1 MLGLSKR
8 LKKLLGMGEELKQ
21 EGGGTVPPESY
32 MPPPE
37 GTGPTETQ
45 RVGDRTQQE
54 GSGQPGAAQR
64 VYDMF
69 GQPGTEAVPGTD
81 FRPGSPKSPQ
91 ETEKKGYHGP
101 PQMRR

>member
-21 EGGGTVPPESY
+21 EGVGTVPPESY

-37 GTGPTETQ
+37 GTEPTETQ
-45 RVGDRTQQE
+45 RVVGGKQE
-54 GSGQPGAAQR
+54 GGGQPGAAQR

-69 GQPGTEAVPGTD
+69 GQPGTEAVRGTD
-81 FRPGSPKSPQ
+81 FRPGSTQPPSEPK
-91 ETEKKGYHGP
+91 KKGYHGP
-101 PQMRR
+101 PQMSS